1 MTTVTA
7 MISYFR
13 SRTVRPQLNQAVP
26 IPRTMTLSWCNWMIW
41 VQSTLL
47 SVGIVGLTPGIS
59 TAQTPQNPEI
69 NVGIVQR
76 FGSNPG
82 DEIRLEPLAG
92 DRLTLKFE
100 TGGQA
105 QTLTTNQVKLDV
117 VMQSLPQPRLQEWV
131 VLSSHR
137 SFESAEDSAK
147 QWRDRGI
154 EAEIA
159 QPETWQVWAK
169 RDVYHLPLLRR
180 LLLKNLQAE
189 GLTTTYLDSR
199 VMQQEAK
206 AAFVA
211 NGYRYH
217 RDRFEILSA
226 NRRIRVIK
234 GQGRRN
240 QRLYGGDLRL
250 QPNAYGA
257 YTLVNQVP
265 IETYLRGVVPH
276 EIGLSAPRTTIEAQ
290 AILARTYALRNLR
303 RFSIDDYELCADT
316 HCQVYWGLG
325 GAASITDQAIAATRG
340 LVLTYQNE
348 LIDALYSSTTGGV
361 TAAFSHVWNGPDR
374 PYLKPVI
381 DSVQLIWDLTS
392 KPLSDELNFRTFIA
406 LEQGFNEVGWDPFRW
421 RVTSELPQ
429 ITQDLKEYLQNR
441 QHPLANFNQVL
452 RLQVTK
458 RAPAGRVQQLT
469 IQTDMGA
476 IQLEKDEVIR
486 ALSAPRSL
494 LFYLDPIY
502 QSPQQPLASDGP
514 AGPAAEDTAA
524 NANALPLDPVIK
536 GYAFVGGGLG
546 HGVGMSQTGAYNLGA
561 LGWPNERILK
571 FYYPATELQP
581 ISDTTVFWRDPGH

>member
-1 MTTVTA
+1 MLTGG
-7 MISYFR
+7 SH
-13 SRTVRPQLNQAVP
+13 
-26 IPRTMTLSWCNWMIW
+26 CWMIW
-41 VQSTLL
+41 GQSALL
-47 SVGIVGLTPGIS
+47 SIGIVGLTPGLS
-59 TAQTPQNPEI
+59 SGQTPQNPEI
-69 NVGIVQR
+69 NVGVVQR
-76 FGSNPG
+76 FGADPD
-82 DEIRLEPLAG
+82 DEIRVEPLAG

-105 QTLTTNQVKLDV
+105 QTLTTNQVILDV
-117 VMQSLPQPRLQEWV
+117 VMQSLPQPKLQEWV

-154 EAEIA
+154 ETEIA
-159 QPETWQVWAK
+159 QPDGWQVWAQ
-169 RDVYHLPLLRR
+169 REVYSSPLLRR

-189 GLTTTYLDSR
+189 GLTTPFLDSR
-199 VMQQEAK
+199 VVQQEPK

-211 NGYRYH
+211 NGFRYH

-226 NRRIRVIK
+226 NRRIRVIEGPEK
-234 GQGRRN
+234 RDQM
-240 QRLYGGDLRL
+240 LYGGDLRL
-250 QPNAYGA
+250 QPNAYNT

-276 EIGLSAPRTTIEAQ
+276 EIGLAAPRTTIEAQ

-316 HCQVYWGLG
+316 QCQVYWGLG
-325 GAASITDQAIAATRG
+325 GVANVTDQAIAATRG
-340 LVLTYQNE
+340 LVLTYEDE

-374 PYLKPVI
+374 PYLRPVV
-381 DSVQLIWDLTS
+381 DSVQSIWNLAAN
-392 KPLSDELNFRTFIA
+392 PLSDELNLRTFIS
-406 LEQGFNEVGWDPFRW
+406 LDRGFNEVGWARFRW
-421 RVTSELPQ
+421 RVDSDLPQ

-441 QHPLANFNQVL
+441 QHPLANFNRVL
-452 RLQVTK
+452 NLQVTQ
-458 RAPAGRVQQLT
+458 RAPAGRVQQMT

-494 LFYLDPIY
+494 LFYIDPLY
-502 QSPQQPLASDGP
+502 QPEPPPAP
-514 AGPAAEDTAA
+514 AGPTGGPPASPAIT
-524 NANALPLDPVIK
+524 NTIPLDPVLK
-536 GYAFVGGGLG
+536 GYSFVGGGLG
-546 HGVGMSQTGAYNLGA
+546 HGVGMSQTGAYNLGD

-571 FYYPATELQP
+571 FYYPTTELKP
-581 ISDTTVFWRDPGH
+581 ISDDIVFWRDPDS